1 MVVKT
6 QSIITIAN
14 EKSYNSS
21 LEELASKALKQLERQ
36 KRTMFSHNR
45 ELIKHLLMVEFAEK
59 MGGAKKRIR
68 TLLKRD
74 LQVNEALAVLIDH
87 REYRDILAVNN
98 LS

>member
-1 MVVKT
+1 
-6 QSIITIAN
+6 
-14 EKSYNSS
+14 
-21 LEELASKALKQLERQ
+21 
-36 KRTMFSHNR
+36 
-45 ELIKHLLMVEFAEK
+45 MVEFAEK